1 MTPPSASMTP
11 SREAPAW
18 TFSNA
23 ARSSTKPAPPA
34 EMHPGLHARCVR
46 VPVRHCAEETR
57 RRLVRDNPAPLRPPS
72 CAGVL
77 TQWAGRLPATT
88 PTMYASQNPRDPSAR
103 RKCRSQPQED
113 RSPASNVHFGRG
125 EGSALLITNPPRAQ
139 TREPASCHST
149 QTALGTPQINSST
162 FGRIGHPDTHDP
174 AACSRARPGPKSRA
188 ADQPPRRTRTHGSPG
203 AHLFSS
209 SQQVRE
215 ARTRQV
221 ARHRIVAGRP
231 RPRAARRRPS
241 AAAGR
246 LSTETHPMARC
257 MEGSSARH

>member
-1 MTPPSASMTP
+1 MSA
-11 SREAPAW
+11 AQ
-18 TFSNA
+18 N
-23 ARSSTKPAPPA
+23 
-34 EMHPGLHARCVR
+34 PGD
-46 VPVRHCAEETR
+46 PYDR
-57 RRLVRDNPAPLRPPS
+57 RR
-72 CAGVL
+72 
-77 TQWAGRLPATT
+77 
-88 PTMYASQNPRDPSAR
+88 
-103 RKCRSQPQED
+103 CRSRPQED
-113 RSPASNVHFGRG
+113 QSPASNVHTSRG
-125 EGSALLITNPPRAQ
+125 EGPALQISAPPHAQ
-139 TREPASCHST
+139 LREPASCHST

-203 AHLFSS
+203 AHLFRS

-246 LSTETHPMARC
+246 LSTETPPHGQVHGGFICQALTVLRRQPDTPCPLFSLSQCGSRSSTMPCSATHPAGAVAGCRSQGSATTRSCPHAVRRRPSRGRQQPGFPARC
-257 MEGSSARH
+257 AASDAPAPRGGARR